1 MPVYDYKCHSCE
13 HEFTEM
19 KKISEYDLP
28 CKEPCPECGKI
39 DVHRHITEAPSHAK
53 SGMTGKTHFR
63 KPDDFNH
70 LLTKMKKFYKGNK
83 IDTN

>member
-13 HEFTEM
+13 HEFTEIRRM
-19 KKISEYDLP
+19 AEMTIP
-28 CKEPCPECGKI
+28 CESPCPECG
-39 DVHRHITEAPSHAK
+39 VSSVQRHIKEAPAHAK

-63 KPDDFNH
+63 KSDDFNG